1 MIKAIIFDCFG
12 VVLTDALQEIR
23 AELARRDP
31 AAAQE
36 VRDIIA
42 ANNRGLMQP
51 EESNARIAA
60 LLGTDSAALRSQVK
74 AGEVRNKKLLAYIL
88 ELRKTYK
95 TAMLSNVAVS
105 SLNRRFPEDELL
117 EYFDEVVAS
126 AEIGYIKP
134 AHEAYEITA
143 ERLGVKLE
151 ECVFTDDR
159 PEFCMAAVATGMQAV
174 VYTDFMQFHHDLSG
188 LLSIEQN
195 L

>member
-74 AGEVRNKKLLAYIL
+74 AGEV
-88 ELRKTYK
+88 
-95 TAMLSNVAVS
+95 
-105 SLNRRFPEDELL
+105 
-117 EYFDEVVAS
+117 
-126 AEIGYIKP
+126 
-134 AHEAYEITA
+134 
-143 ERLGVKLE
+143 
-151 ECVFTDDR
+151 
-159 PEFCMAAVATGMQAV
+159 
-174 VYTDFMQFHHDLSG
+174 
-188 LLSIEQN
+188 
-195 L
+195 